1 MRRDVLTRA
10 ADLAGR
16 DEPFVLATV
25 VRRLPASAAQAGDAA
40 IVTASGDFHG
50 WLGGSCTQPVVVREA
65 LAVLAEGE
73 PRLIALSPNPEA
85 ERRPGVK
92 VFPMTCHSGGTV
104 DIYLE
109 PVLPAPRFV
118 VFGHSPIALALSRA
132 AAATGFAVEAADPLA
147 DRASFPD
154 AARLVTDVAALAP
167 SSGGPGPVAVVASL
181 GDGDEDAIAAALR
194 LAPAYLG
201 VVASAIRFAEI
212 RERLRAAG
220 VPEADLARI
229 HSPAGLDIGAR
240 TPEEI
245 AVSILAQVVAERRK
259 EKAAGSPARLPTAA
273 PEEALDPV
281 CGMTVA
287 VASARYRTELGGRAY
302 YFCCAGCREKFLSDP
317 ARWGAGVPAEGRA

>member
-10 ADLAGR
+10 AELAAR

-40 IVTASGDFHG
+40 LVTAGGDFHG

-65 LAVLAEGE
+65 LAVLAAGE
-73 PRLIALSPNPEA
+73 PALIALSPNPAA

-109 PVLPAPRFV
+109 PVLPARRFV
-118 VFGHSPIALALSRA
+118 VFGHSPVALALARA
-132 AAATGFAVEAADPLA
+132 AAATGFAVDAVDPVA
-147 DRASFPD
+147 DRASFPE
-154 AARLVTDVAALAP
+154 AARVVTDLAALAP
-167 SSGGPGPVAVVASL
+167 AAGAAPVAVIATL

-201 VVASAIRFAEI
+201 VVASAIRFGEL
-212 RERLRAAG
+212 RERLRARG
-220 VPEADLARI
+220 VPDADLARI

-245 AVSILAQVVAERRK
+245 VVSILAEVVAERRK
-259 EKAAGSPARLPTAA
+259 AEKTAPAGLPVARA
-273 PEEALDPV
+273 EEAVDPV

-287 VASARYRTELGGRAY
+287 VAGARHSADAGGRTY
-302 YFCCAGCREKFLSDP
+302 YFCCAGCREKFLASP
-317 ARWGAGVPAEGRA
+317 ERYGAAVSAGGRA